1 MLAHIHVEN
10 SFCPTIKHFDQ
21 PVIEFEHS
29 SLCMSAAYLKN
40 ANDGSQLYTDAVAL
54 LFTFK
59 RPNSALQI
67 L

>member
-29 SLCMSAAYLKN
+29 SSCMSAAYLKN
-40 ANDGSQLYTDAVAL
+40 GNDGSQLH
-54 LFTFK
+54 
-59 RPNSALQI
+59 
-67 L
+67 